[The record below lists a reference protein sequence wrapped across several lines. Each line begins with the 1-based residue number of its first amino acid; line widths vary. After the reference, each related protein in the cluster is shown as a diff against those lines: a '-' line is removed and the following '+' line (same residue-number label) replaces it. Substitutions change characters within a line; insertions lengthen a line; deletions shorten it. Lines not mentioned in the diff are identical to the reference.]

1 MLDVADQLKE
11 PTVSRKI
18 ERLINLTI
26 ALLATKRYLTKSEIF
41 RSVDGYEGSAETK
54 ERMFERDKDDLRN
67 LGVVIEVG
75 SFDPVFEDEAGYRIR
90 PERYSLDLGEITGVE
105 VALLSLAAE
114 AWRGAALDD
123 AAHSA
128 LTKLRS
134 IGVESDL
141 DGLPAIAPRLNAAHS
156 DFVVI
161 TTAISKRQR
170 ISFTY
175 LSSTLERQS
184 RIIEPFAIATKNS
197 HWYVAG
203 NDIEKSQ
210 IRTFRLDRID
220 GEISAI
226 HATGEYEIPKGFDI
240 FQSLSNEQSATVA
253 TVDIR
258 KGKAQLLRNTALSI
272 VDKGEWDQITVE
284 YFNTGI
290 LIDLVLWHGEDA
302 LVQGPME
309 LRTELIAKLHEIVL
323 LHA

>member
-1 MLDVADQLKE
+1 LLDVADQLKE
-11 PTVSRKI
+11 LTVSRKI

-75 SFDPVFEDEAGYRIR
+75 SFDPVFEDEAGYRIK
-90 PERYSLDLGEITGVE
+90 PERYALDLGEISGVQI
-105 VALLSLAAE
+105 ALLSLAAE

-141 DGLPAIAPRLNAAHS
+141 DGVPAIAPRLNAAHD

-161 TTAISKRQR
+161 TTAIAKRQR
-170 ISFTY
+170 IAFTY

-203 NDIEKSQ
+203 KDTEKSQ

-220 GEISAI
+220 GEITSMQVP
-226 HATGEYEIPKGFDI
+226 GGYEIPEGFDV
-240 FQSLSNEQSATVA
+240 FQSLSNLENATVA
-253 TVDIR
+253 TIDIR

-272 VDKGEWDQITVE
+272 IDKGEWDQITVE
-284 YFNTGI
+284 YFNSQT

-302 LVQGPME
+302 FVIAPAE
-309 LRTELIAKLHEIVL
+309 LCRDIITKLNEIVL